1 MPVNKTPESFTKLE
15 FFIELESFKKL
26 ESFTELESF
35 IELESFT
42 ELESFIKTT
51 NGEDAAAARMKML
64 CTSKKT
70 MGYLCLWG

>member
-35 IELESFT
+35 IT
-42 ELESFIKTT
+42 KI